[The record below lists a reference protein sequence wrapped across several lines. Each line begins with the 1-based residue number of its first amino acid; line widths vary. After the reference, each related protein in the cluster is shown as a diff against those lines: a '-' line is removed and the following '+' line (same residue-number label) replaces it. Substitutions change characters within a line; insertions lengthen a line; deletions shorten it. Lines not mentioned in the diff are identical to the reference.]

1 MGLQNTADTLEAGL
15 GLTAYVHATDLDTGA
30 EVGLREDSPVVSA
43 SVFKIPVLVEAC
55 AQAAAGELDPHSR
68 IDLETKDFAVRG
80 PTGISVF
87 SDPVSLSIQDLCLSM
102 MSVSDNRATD
112 VVMDIVG
119 MDRINAR
126 MAALDLPGTVLEG
139 DCAHLFA
146 TIDEDLAA
154 QDLPTPASF
163 ADDSGALLRTR
174 ALDPARTNRTT
185 PRETTRLLGMLWRDD
200 DLAPEACAAARRVL
214 GLQVWS
220 HRLRSG
226 FPDDTVKTSGK
237 TGTLPYVRN
246 EVGVVEHQDSGRY
259 PVAVFLRVPTPATT
273 APDLDRAIGTL
284 AAAAVDDLRSTRVQ
298 PQREP

>member
-1 MGLQNTADTLEAGL
+1 MGLQNTAAVLGDRL

-30 EVGLREDSPVVSA
+30 EVALREDSPVVSA

-55 AQAAAGELDPHSR
+55 AQAAAGELDHRRR
-68 IDLETKDFAVRG
+68 IDLEAESFAVLG

-87 SDPVSLSIQDLCLSM
+87 SDPVSLSIRDLCVSM

-119 MDRINAR
+119 LDRINAR
-126 MAALDLPGTVLEG
+126 MAALGLAGTVLEG
-139 DCAHLFA
+139 DCAQLFA

-154 QDLPTPASF
+154 QGVQTPDSF
-163 ADDSGALLRTR
+163 TDDSGALLRTR

-185 PRETTRLLGMLWRDD
+185 PRETTRLLGMLWRDE
-200 DLAPEACAAARRVL
+200 DLDPAACAEARRVL

-226 FPDDTVKTSGK
+226 FPDDTVRTSGK

-246 EVGVVEHQDSGRY
+246 EVGVVEHPDSGRFA
-259 PVAVFLRVPTPATT
+259 VAVFLRVPTPATI

-284 AAAAVDDLRSTRVQ
+284 AAAAVDDLRSI
-298 PQREP
+298 